1 MDKPSTC
8 GHGNFSL
15 RGGRGRKRVALVGM
29 PNTGKS
35 TFFNRLTGSNAR
47 IANWP
52 GITVDIQAATIA
64 AAGTAVEI
72 VDLPGIYSL
81 HGASD
86 DERVVCR
93 FLAQEPLDLCVVLLH
108 AAQLDRQLTLA
119 FQLKALGLPLLLLL
133 NMADEAQALGVRVD
147 AEKLAEA
154 LDVPVRMLSAKY
166 GNGFDEA
173 RACIEACL
181 AEPSAPWRAAHAVS
195 GCGGMSC
202 PGCALARIQGNGA
215 GVFDDGRLDG
225 VFASAVNVPESPPE
239 QLTARLDRILLH
251 PWLGLPLFFA
261 AIFVLFE
268 LVYSIG
274 LPLQDGL
281 AWMFDAVKL
290 HFLEPALVPA
300 PALLRSFLLEGLYNG
315 AGTVLSFLPIIA
327 VFFVAMAAVE
337 DTGYL
342 ARAAFLMDA
351 LMARLGLDGRAFVIQ
366 LMGYGCNVP
375 AVLGTRVMRSRALRL
390 LTMLIVPFSLCS
402 ARLQVFVFLT
412 SAIFSPRAAP
422 VVLFSLYVTSFAAAI
437 LTALIWRGRY
447 RSREPMLLE
456 LPPYRLPT
464 PSHLLRQAWHASEHF
479 LMRASAFIVAG
490 VVAVWFLTHV
500 PTDVAAAGPA
510 TLAGR
515 LAAGLGP
522 VFKPL
527 GISPLLSVALLF
539 GFVAK
544 EIVIG
549 ALAVI
554 YGSGQTHLAG
564 VLAQHLDWAS
574 AYSFMLFTL
583 IYTPC
588 LSTVA
593 AVRQESGSRRFT
605 LFAVGWSLAL
615 AWLASFVFYQVATF
629 LL

>member
-1 MDKPSTC
+1 M
-8 GHGNFSL
+8 
-15 RGGRGRKRVALVGM
+15 KRVAIVGM

-52 GITVDIQAATIA
+52 GITVDIQVAAISA
-64 AAGTAVEI
+64 NGGTAEI

-81 HGASD
+81 LGSSD

-93 FLAQEPLDLCVVLLH
+93 FLDREPLNLCVVLLH

-119 FQLKALGLPLLLLL
+119 LQLKARGLPLLVLL
-133 NMADEAQALGVRVD
+133 NMADEAETLGVRVD
-147 AEKLAEA
+147 IEKLSRA
-154 LDVPVRMLSAKY
+154 LGVPVRLLSAKY
-166 GNGFDEA
+166 GSGFAEA
-173 RACIEACL
+173 RACIDSLLEQH
-181 AEPSAPWRAAHAVS
+181 STPWRAGHGASCFSGQPCS
-195 GCGGMSC
+195 GCAAAS
-202 PGCALARIQGNGA
+202 PGNGHA
-215 GVFDDGRLDG
+215 SADALDDQLDRI
-225 VFASAVNVPESPPE
+225 FASAVNAPDSPPA

-251 PWLGLPLFFA
+251 PWFGLPLFFA
-261 AIFVLFE
+261 TIFALFE

-281 AWMFDAVKL
+281 AWMFDAMKVRL
-290 HFLEPALVPA
+290 LGPALAPA

-315 AGTVLSFLPIIA
+315 VGTVLSFLPIIV
-327 VFFVAMAAVE
+327 VFFVVMAVVE

-375 AVLGTRVMRSRALRL
+375 AILGTRVMRSRPLRL
-390 LTMLIVPFSLCS
+390 LTMLIIPFSLCS

-412 SAIFSPRAAP
+412 SVIFSARAAP
-422 VVLFSLYVTSFAAAI
+422 LVLFSLYAASFAIAI

-447 RSREPMLLE
+447 QSHEPMLLE
-456 LPPYRLPT
+456 LPPYRVPT
-464 PSHLLRQAWHASEHF
+464 PGHLLRQAWHVSEHF
-479 LMRASAFIVAG
+479 LRRASAFIVAG
-490 VVAVWFLTHV
+490 VVVVWFLTHIPAGV
-500 PTDVAAAGPA
+500 PPASPA

-515 LAAGLGP
+515 LAGGLGP

-554 YGSGQTHLAG
+554 YASGQAHLGG
-564 VLAQHLDWAS
+564 VLAKNLNWAQ

-593 AVRQESGSRRFT
+593 AVKQESGSWRFT

-615 AWLASFVFYQVATF
+615 AWLASFIFYHAIT
-629 LL
+629 LLL